1 MNKELKEKLYAL
13 MKAEDYMD
21 EDMCADVEEFVELE
35 FDGMFAKEYKGNNY
49 KIRQVWFEYLYEDLA
64 EKYLIQF
71 NLK

>member
-13 MKAEDYMD
+13 MEAEDYMD

-49 KIRQVWFEYLYEDLA
+49 KIRQVWFDYLYEDLG
-64 EKYLIQF
+64 EIYLKKF

>member
-13 MKAEDYMD
+13 MEAEDYMD

-35 FDGMFAKEYKGNNY
+35 FDGMFVKEYKGNNY

-64 EKYLIQF
+64 EKYLIKF